1 MPELTTTGLLCY
13 DRTLPAWLA
22 LRLDPAVSLSDSDL
36 ATLAGSIT
44 LGGGTPADSES
55 SADEEAARQ
64 AVIHAVQTSYPGAV
78 VDAIRPVGVTSTGG
92 QQFWVDFSV
101 GTTGYQDT
109 LWTAE
114 ETSSLSGGWQAAE
127 TPAVVFPVE

>member
-36 ATLAGSIT
+36 ATLAESIT